1 MAATYSRFRPGMLAL
16 VCLAV
21 LLCWTSALKTPAF
34 RGKSTSALCARKTVG
49 DWLAGAPDRVNEIS
63 DSDRGRRHGEKWS
76 FDAVEKGFKKAMAT
90 GMMML
95 AMGSPVGMGLPG
107 SAVRADDELAKYAAE
122 GNAVTVDGEC
132 FIKKCALETS
142 SCANDP
148 SCLKG
153 LSCLARCKG
162 GSMCSTGCFSKYG
175 SKKLDDL
182 LYCSVEKNDCVQV
195 PGKEDNFGWVADS
208 RESLPTQPLSNYD
221 ISLMEGTWFKV
232 MGLDSRYDC
241 FDCQQNTFGVN
252 KDKKSLNMD
261 AWFRIPR
268 PTNPGYLQSKI
279 SETLEVADHSTNPLA
294 TLQSS
299 GKMFGLT
306 FWENWYVLGESNVG
320 LKEPRE
326 QLGISSAY
334 ADMNE
339 GIQKGGVMDELK
351 LVFYTGHTLQGSYK
365 GAFVYSTTPA
375 MSPQTMRAATR
386 LIFKSGLNPNDF
398 CVIRNTCFVKD
409 DTPKR
414 KSPMD
419 VFAPRDSSS
428 AGLSPARRNMKNR
441 QLYKME
447 QAVTGK
453 GKQMAKA
460 AAVGASPEA
469 ENEPFWY
476 LGSRFFKATDGIARE
491 LSDWFEDPQILSE
504 WLVEQQEHTIK
515 TMPFAVSPFASLEP
529 FDTYEDTTFDDRQ
542 AMEGNPMVPGNRDG
556 KEVMSKAQE
565 VQFKKEMADSQANVA
580 SSSK

>member
-1 MAATYSRFRPGMLAL
+1 MPRYQTCRVVFVQLGLFLCVVS
-16 VCLAV
+16 CLKQMGPRSHSLQPLSLHKAGEEAHVSVSEGCNYIKAGEREV
-21 LLCWTSALKTPAF
+21 LDGTIP
-34 RGKSTSALCARKTVG
+34 
-49 DWLAGAPDRVNEIS
+49 
-63 DSDRGRRHGEKWS
+63 S
-76 FDAVEKGFKKAMAT
+76 FDRLAKGFKKAMAT
-90 GMMML
+90 GMMLL
-95 AMGSPVGMGLPG
+95 AIGSPIGMGLPN

-122 GNAVTVDGEC
+122 GNAVAVDGEC

-148 SCLKG
+148 NCLKG

-195 PGKEDNFGWVADS
+195 PGKEENFGWVPDTK
-208 RESLPTQPLSNYD
+208 ENLPTQPLSNYD

-241 FDCQQNTFGVN
+241 FDCQQNVFGVN

-306 FWENWYVLGESNVG
+306 FWENWYVLGESQVG

-326 QLGISSAY
+326 QYGISSAY

-339 GIQKGGVMDELK
+339 GLVKGGITDELK
-351 LVFYTGHTLQGSYK
+351 LIFYTGHTLQGSYK
-365 GAFVYSTTPA
+365 GAFVYSTAPSMT
-375 MSPQTMRAATR
+375 PQTMRAASR

-409 DTPKR
+409 DATPTKR
-414 KSPMD
+414 LSVKD
-419 VFAPRDSSS
+419 VFALRDFTSSS
-428 AGLSPARRNMKNR
+428 TALSPTRRSLKNR

-453 GKQMAKA
+453 VKKGQSS
-460 AAVGASPEA
+460 GESDR
-469 ENEPFWY
+469 EPFWY
-476 LGSRFFKATDGIARE
+476 LGSRFFKATEGIAKE

-504 WLVEQQEHTIK
+504 WLVQQQEHSIK

-529 FDTYEDTTFDDRQ
+529 FDTYEDTTFDDIQ
-542 AMEGNPMVPGNRDG
+542 ALNGNPMVPGNKDG
-556 KEVMSKAQE
+556 KEVMTKAQE
-565 VQFKKEMADSQANVA
+565 QQFRKELEDSQAKAGA
-580 SSSK
+580 SRQ